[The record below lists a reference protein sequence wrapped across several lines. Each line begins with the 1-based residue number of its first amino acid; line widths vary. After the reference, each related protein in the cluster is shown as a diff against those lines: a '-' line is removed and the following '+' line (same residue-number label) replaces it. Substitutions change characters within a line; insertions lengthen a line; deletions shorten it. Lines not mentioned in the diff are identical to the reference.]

1 MDEHEE
7 TVALVCA
14 PSDGADE
21 FADTRS
27 DNEDVLAVIEEDRR
41 SADAPSPSYMHCSPA
56 SRPTSMML
64 ALVLAAVVAG
74 AGYVFRTGGEMHS
87 TAHAG
92 ASEHT
97 GGSSSSSLT
106 MHSAAGP
113 SEHTGGGSS
122 SSSSSPTQCPELAA
136 LAGETSRCAT
146 SRSSRAADIL
156 RAQELLLRGANG
168 SILPSAH
175 HAGQSSMT
183 PAWVM
188 RRDPSFGLWLW
199 PRLKLVLFA
208 CPKCGNSQ
216 VRVLLNAASEEVQK
230 NEEEDIMAVK
240 PPGGWAKESDH
251 SWQARSPRVEG
262 FHNGMKETHTNLLA
276 FERNDAAYQYIDEML
291 VDPEWSSLGV
301 IRHPYGRLMS
311 GFSELELRWQ
321 KFAGDPQ
328 QYRGQQF
335 SLGALDDRSS
345 YWREEKE
352 TPERALAFWAD
363 YVGGNFYL
371 PDPASH
377 CLFPIAEAYHLS
389 PVGSFFLKDSSVC
402 EASSLY
408 NVNHTID
415 IDELSRDWPEFIR
428 HWANYWDAE
437 VAEELANMAR
447 KHGNSHA
454 GSTNTLL
461 MKELLKDNDALR
473 ESVDAFY
480 SHDFSH
486 FGFVKDPAIIDR
498 LR

>member
-1 MDEHEE
+1 MDEHEEE
-7 TVALVCA
+7 TVALVSA

-21 FADTRS
+21 FADS
-27 DNEDVLAVIEEDRR
+27 DDNEDVLIIEEDRA
-41 SADAPSPSYMHCSPA
+41 SAATVAPSPSSCSPA
-56 SRPTSMML
+56 STRMML
-64 ALVLAAVVAG
+64 ALALAAVVAG
-74 AGYVFRTGGEMHS
+74 AGYVFRTGGEMQS
-87 TAHAG
+87 T
-92 ASEHT
+92 
-97 GGSSSSSLT
+97 
-106 MHSAAGP
+106 AGP

-122 SSSSSPTQCPELAA
+122 SLTMHSTAGASEHTGSSSTTTISSSNPAQCPELVA
-136 LAGETSRCAT
+136 LAGETGRCAT

-168 SILPSAH
+168 GSISPSAH
-175 HAGQSSMT
+175 PADQSSMT

-216 VRVLLNAASEEVQK
+216 VRALLNAASEEVQK
-230 NEEEDIMAVK
+230 NEEVDSMGVK

-251 SWQARSPRVEG
+251 SWQARSPRVDG
-262 FHNGMKETHTNLLA
+262 FHMKETHKNLLA
-276 FERNDAAYQYIDEML
+276 FERNDAAYQYIDEVL
-291 VDPEWSSLGV
+291 ADPEWSSLGV
-301 IRHPYGRLMS
+301 IRHPYGRLIS

-321 KFAGDPQ
+321 RFAGDPQ

-335 SLGALDDRSS
+335 SLSALDDRSS
-345 YWREEKE
+345 YWHKEKE
-352 TPERALAFWAD
+352 TSERALAFWTD

-371 PDPASH
+371 PDPASR
-377 CLFPIAEAYHLS
+377 CLIPITEAYHLS
-389 PVGSFFLKDSSVC
+389 PVGSFFLKDSSGC

-428 HWANYWDAE
+428 HWASYWDAE
-437 VAEELANMAR
+437 VAEELANMAS

-461 MKELLKDNDALR
+461 MKQLLKDNDAFR

-486 FGFVKDPAIIDR
+486 FGFVKDTAIIDR

>member
-7 TVALVCA
+7 GTVALVGA
-14 PSDGADE
+14 QSDGVD
-21 FADTRS
+21 
-27 DNEDVLAVIEEDRR
+27 EDVLIIEEDRR
-41 SADAPSPSYMHCSPA
+41 SAAAVAPSPSSCSPA
-56 SRPTSMML
+56 STQRRML
-64 ALVLAAVVAG
+64 ALALAAVVAG
-74 AGYVFRTGGEMHS
+74 AGYVLRAGGEINS
-87 TAHAG
+87 T
-92 ASEHT
+92 
-97 GGSSSSSLT
+97 
-106 MHSAAGP
+106 AGP
-113 SEHTGGGSS
+113 SEHTVGSNS
-122 SSSSSPTQCPELAA
+122 STVTSSTTTTSPTQCPELAV
-136 LAGETSRCAT
+136 LAGETGRCAT

-168 SILPSAH
+168 GSISPSAH
-175 HAGQSSMT
+175 PADQSSMT

-216 VRVLLNAASEEVQK
+216 VRALLNAASEEVQK
-230 NEEEDIMAVK
+230 NEEVDSMGVK

-251 SWQARSPRVEG
+251 SWQARSPRVDG
-262 FHNGMKETHTNLLA
+262 FHMKETHKNLLA
-276 FERNDAAYQYIDEML
+276 FERNDAAYQYIDEVL
-291 VDPEWSSLGV
+291 ADPEWSSFGV
-301 IRHPYGRLMS
+301 IRHPYGRLIS

-321 KFAGDPQ
+321 RFAGDPQ

-335 SLGALDDRSS
+335 SLSALDDRSS
-345 YWREEKE
+345 YWHKEKE
-352 TPERALAFWAD
+352 TSERALAFWTD

-371 PDPASH
+371 PDPASR
-377 CLFPIAEAYHLS
+377 CLIPITEAYHLS
-389 PVGSFFLKDSSVC
+389 PVGSFFLKDSSGC

-428 HWANYWDAE
+428 HWASYWDAE
-437 VAEELANMAR
+437 VAEELANMAS

-461 MKELLKDNDALR
+461 MKQLLKDNDAFR
-473 ESVDAFY
+473 ESVDAFC

-486 FGFVKDPAIIDR
+486 FGFAKDPAIIDR